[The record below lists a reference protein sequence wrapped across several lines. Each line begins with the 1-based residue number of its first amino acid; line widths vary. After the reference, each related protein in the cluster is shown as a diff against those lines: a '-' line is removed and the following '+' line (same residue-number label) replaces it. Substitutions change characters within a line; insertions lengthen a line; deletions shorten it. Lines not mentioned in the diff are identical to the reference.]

1 MKQEIMYGCPI
12 CEFSDKSQDS
22 VFDHILLEHGDEA
35 IDMKPIELGEFDNEE
50 AGQVYERTFKKEKI
64 EKTEL
69 KITPKL
75 NNLKKLELKIEEMQT
90 QIIEL
95 QKENKNG
102 AYQLALTR
110 QRITKLESYLTTK
123 TESSRRD
130 FTLLAVDLKKEVL
143 KRGRRGLNY
152 NDTMMMFRFKSPQ
165 EAYRLMGITS
175 KLFSDE
181 IRLHKAKTKKQSN
194 KLIPFDTGKKEGDG
208 IKSCSYV
215 KSKKS

>member
-1 MKQEIMYGCPI
+1 MMYGCPV
-12 CEFSDKSQDS
+12 CEFSDENQDS
-22 VFDHILLEHGDEA
+22 VFDHILLEHGEEA

-50 AGQVYERTFKKEKI
+50 AGQIYERTFKKEKI

-69 KITPKL
+69 KITPKP
-75 NNLKKLELKIEEMQT
+75 NNLKRLELKIEEMQM
-90 QIIEL
+90 QITEL
-95 QKENKNG
+95 QKENKNS
-102 AYQLALTR
+102 AYQLALTK

-123 TESSRRD
+123 SESPRRD
-130 FTLLAVDLKKEVL
+130 FALLAVELKKEVL

-165 EAYRLMGITS
+165 EAYRLMDVTS

-194 KLIPFDTGKKEGDG
+194 KLIPFNIGKTGGKWD
-208 IKSCSYV
+208 
-215 KSKKS
+215 